1 MRISLI
7 QTTMQQMLS
16 NVKGTNCA
24 HCFQGN
30 DAEVRIKHDLGRERE
45 LRAAALNTGAERGV
59 VRLGLGITLTQPCY
73 YEYKLTRVISW
84 AC

>member
-30 DAEVRIKHDLGRERE
+30 DAKVRVTRPNEREE
-45 LRAAALNTGAERGV
+45 LRAAALNTGTERGV